1 MKIEDEKKAQRMTV
15 TLTQGDADWLADH
28 LGGYWEC
35 AYSGIDELDYF
46 LPLLTAYKALIE
58 AGAAP
63 YKNEP
68 VKAVSE

>member
-1 MKIEDEKKAQRMTV
+1 MKIQDEKKAQRITV
-15 TLTQGDADWLADH
+15 TLTQGEADWLADY
-28 LGGYWEC
+28 LGGMWEVS
-35 AYSGIDELDYF
+35 YSGIDELDYF
-46 LPLLTAYKALIE
+46 LPMLTTYKALIN